1 MIEDIK
7 VEQTYG
13 WVTRFNDDGSAERI
27 WSMTKYRILFLRN
40 GEWSEVEVQHINPF
54 PPETDD
60 EKRKGNP

>member
-13 WVTRFNDDGSAERI
+13 WVTSFNNDGSTERV
-27 WSMTKYRILFLRN
+27 WSMTKYRILFKRN
-40 GEWSEVEVQHINPF
+40 GEWHEVPVEHINPL

-60 EKRKGNP
+60 EERKGNP